1 MGTLRSRRRRLRVI
15 ALVALPAAAVM
26 TLASTAHAAAANSPA
41 AKPRYA
47 GFVVIGGPAHGAAW
61 KAAVRESARTGTTE
75 VFNAKTGKYAPES
88 ARTLS
93 TASGYH
99 LPEGTRRTDYLW
111 VQNTPTALGVVA
123 QPDGDIVAQVN
134 IKIRESITGNTSDYW
149 KYDFTLDQVVGDDLW
164 KLDVGYECAVN
175 ETGQPDDYCQDI
187 TYPDGSQETG
197 LTPPSTQEVHDLAV
211 GNTVNAAVSGFFG
224 THSTPPPSGSKRVV
238 KFAMLTEFA
247 EFPDYGV
254 TDIGRIRMFDVCVP
268 NKVTFSNVK
277 LCQYSGTG
285 N

>member
-1 MGTLRSRRRRLRVI
+1 MLILRALRRRLRVFALI
-15 ALVALPAAAVM
+15 ALPMTAVIAM
-26 TLASTAHAAAANSPA
+26 TSAAHAA

-47 GFVVIGGPAHGAAW
+47 GFVVVGGPAHSAAW
-61 KAAVRESARTGTTE
+61 KTAVRESARTGATE
-75 VFNAKTGKYAPES
+75 VFDSSTGTYVPET

-99 LPEGTRRTDYLW
+99 LPEGVRRSDYVW
-111 VQNTPTALGVVA
+111 QQNTATSLGVVA
-123 QPDGDIVAQVN
+123 EPDQDIVAQVN

-149 KYDFTLDQVVGDDLW
+149 KYDFTLDQSVGEDLW
-164 KLDVGYECAVN
+164 KLDVGYQCAVN
-175 ETGQPDDYCQDI
+175 ETGQSDDYCQDI

-197 LTPPSTQEVHDLAV
+197 LTPPTTQEVHDLAV

-254 TDIGRIRMFDVCVP
+254 VDHGYIRMFDVCVP
-268 NKVTFSNVK
+268 NKVSFSNVK

-285 N
+285 D